1 MKILV
6 VGAGA
11 TGGYFGAKLAQ
22 AGRDVTFLVRPRR
35 AEVLRDRGL
44 RIIEPDGESV
54 LHPTLV
60 ETGGITGTYD
70 LVLLSVKA
78 TALAAAIEDFTPAVG
93 PDTLILP
100 VLNGMTHI
108 DVLEDRF
115 GPAAV
120 LGGVAKVV
128 TTVDG
133 NGDIVRIGGPHVL
146 TYGTRSTPAP
156 PALAEV
162 HHALSDAG
170 FDSAVSEDITQEM
183 WAKWAFITA
192 TGAITSLMRGSIGEV
207 MAAPGGQDFAE
218 AVVAEAS
225 AIVAGA
231 GHPMTD
237 KEHEF
242 LRVVATTPGS
252 PFTSSLYRD
261 LVAGQSVEVEHLFG
275 EFVALADHLGVPVPL
290 LRLTTTALRVHQAR
304 I

>member
-1 MKILV
+1 
-6 VGAGA
+6 
-11 TGGYFGAKLAQ
+11 
-22 AGRDVTFLVRPRR
+22 
-35 AEVLRDRGL
+35 VLRDRGL

-78 TALAAAIEDFTPAVG
+78 TALAAAIEDFAPAVG

-108 DVLEDRF
+108 DVLVERF
-115 GPAAV
+115 GEQAV

-128 TTVDG
+128 TTVDK

-146 TYGTRSTPAP
+146 LHGARSTPPP

-162 HHALSDAG
+162 HRALSDAG
-170 FDSAVSEDITQEM
+170 FDSAVSEDITEEM

-192 TGAITSLMRGSIGEV
+192 TGAVTSLMRGSIGEV
-207 MAAPGGQDFAE
+207 MAVPGGRDFAE
-218 AVVAEAS
+218 AVIAEAS
-225 AIVAGA
+225 TIVAEA

-237 KEHEF
+237 KDLEF
-242 LRVVATTPGS
+242 VRVVATTPGS

-261 LVAGQSVEVEHLFG
+261 LVAGQSVEAEHLFG
-275 EFVALADHLGVPVPL
+275 DFIALADELGVPVPL
-290 LRLTTTALRVHQAR
+290 LRLTTTMLRVHQAR
-304 I
+304 L